1 MIIITNLLSLL
12 KRLVFLLTIFYRLKL
27 FKYLWDYGGELVEYS
42 RSN

>member
-1 MIIITNLLSLL
+1 MILNTNLLSLL

-27 FKYLWDYGGELVEYS
+27 LLYYGGELVEYS